1 MQSIA
6 HFQQKI
12 EKGLQNLSSDGKPA
26 ELYEPIRYMLQLGG
40 KRIRPA
46 LLLMSHEMFGGN
58 PDDVMNP
65 ALGIEVFHNFTLLHD
80 DIMDKAPLRRS
91 QQTVHEKWNT
101 DIAILS
107 GDTMFVQSCQLMM
120 DVKSDHI
127 KDVLH
132 LFFKTAIEVCEG
144 QQWDMNFESL
154 DSVSIDEYI
163 HMIGLKTAVLLGCS
177 LSVGAICANA
187 PKSDSDH
194 LYEFGKNLGVAFQL
208 QDDILDAYGD
218 AEKFGKQVGGDII
231 SNKKT
236 FLLITALQQAK
247 GDVSVELKQWTQSK
261 SFDPK
266 KKVEAVKAIFDSL
279 SIRSQAEA
287 AMNSYFVKAM
297 KHLEDINLS
306 ATKKELL
313 TDFAEKL
320 MVRER

>member
-1 MQSIA
+1 MQSLS
-6 HFQQKI
+6 HFQQQI
-12 EKGLQNLSSDGKPA
+12 EKGLKDLSLDGKPV

-58 PDDVMNP
+58 PDSVLNA
-65 ALGIEVFHNFTLLHD
+65 ALGIEVFHNFTLMHD

-101 DIAILS
+101 NIAILS
-107 GDTMFVQSCQLMM
+107 GDTMFVQSCQLMT
-120 DVKSDHI
+120 DVKNEHV
-127 KDVLH
+127 KDVLRV
-132 LFFKTAIEVCEG
+132 FYKTAIEVCEG

-154 DSVSIDEYI
+154 ESVSIDEYI
-163 HMIGLKTAVLLGCS
+163 HMISLKTAVLLGCS

-194 LYEFGKNLGVAFQL
+194 LYEFGKNLGIAFQL

-218 AEKFGKQVGGDII
+218 AEKFGKQVGGDIL

-236 FLLITALQQAK
+236 FLLITALEQAK
-247 GDVSVELKQWTQSK
+247 GETAIELKNWIQSK
-261 SFDPK
+261 SFDAE
-266 KKVEAVKAIFDSL
+266 KKVTAVKQIFDSL

-287 AMNSYFVKAM
+287 AMNSFFVTAM
-297 KHLEDINLS
+297 KHLKAINLPS
-306 ATKKELL
+306 AKKELL

-320 MVRER
+320 MVRDR